1 MADTTS
7 FNLDVLQ
14 AVDPAKTP
22 KNAGSPASRA
32 GRAVTWISVSLLAAM
47 AIAPMISAAN
57 EEARTMALLSASDDE
72 VRSLL
77 AAEGA
82 VVGSPD
88 YLETLSELSLEIP
101 KPDLASA
108 EAAARK
114 SVELD
119 PSRAHV
125 WARLAWLETQ
135 KAGGKVNQASLHALG
150 RSMDACPLCSQELIA
165 WRFNFVLANW
175 QVMPEPMRRRAF
187 EHADLLRWIGP
198 NAEFLAEM
206 RVKAKQNGIPFD
218 EYRAAVET
226 PVRTWDIMA
235 GPSPSGA

>member
-1 MADTTS
+1 MADSTS
-7 FNLDVLQ
+7 FN
-14 AVDPAKTP
+14 PEM
-22 KNAGSPASRA
+22 
-32 GRAVTWISVSLLAAM
+32 LLAAAEVAREPKSSSPGSLAGGLVIWAALM
-47 AIAPMISAAN
+47 LLGVAAIPPMVTLVKDEAA
-57 EEARTMALLSASDDE
+57 TLSLLSASDSDVVTTLATDWASGAPPAWLE
-72 VRSLL
+72 VLSERSLNL
-77 AAEGA
+77 
-82 VVGSPD
+82 
-88 YLETLSELSLEIP
+88 P

-114 SVELD
+114 AVEAD

-135 KAGGKVNQASLHALG
+135 KTGGAVNDAALAALTK
-150 RSMDACPLCSQELIA
+150 SMDACPLCNQALIA

-175 QVMPEPMRRRAF
+175 TAIPDPVRRRAF

-206 RVKAKQNGIPFD
+206 RVKAKQSGIPFD
-218 EYRAAVET
+218 EYRSAVDT

-235 GPSPSGA
+235 NAGAAPA

>member
-1 MADTTS
+1 MADSTS
-7 FNLDVLQ
+7 FNLEVLQ
-14 AVDPAKTP
+14 ATDPAKTP
-22 KNAGSPASRA
+22 KNASSPASRA
-32 GRAVTWISVSLLAAM
+32 GRVVTWISLSFLAA
-47 AIAPMISAAN
+47 IAVIPMISLAN
-57 EEARTMALLSASDDE
+57 EEARTMT
-72 VRSLL
+72 LL
-77 AAEGA
+77 AASDEDVRNLLATEGA
-82 VVGSPD
+82 VVGGPA
-88 YLETLSELSLEIP
+88 YLEMLSEVSLEIP

-114 SVELD
+114 AVEGD

-135 KAGGKVNQASLHALG
+135 KVGGKVNAASLDALG

-175 QVMPEPMRRRAF
+175 SSIPEPMRRRAF
-187 EHADLLRWIGP
+187 EQADLLRWIGP

-218 EYRAAVET
+218 DYRAAVET

>member
-1 MADTTS
+1 MADSTS
-7 FNLDVLQ
+7 FNLEVLQ
-14 AVDPAKTP
+14 AVDPAKAP
-22 KNAGSPASRA
+22 KNGGSSASRA
-32 GRAVTWISVSLLAAM
+32 GRVFTWISLSLLAAV
-47 AIAPMISAAN
+47 AVIPMISLVN
-57 EEARTMALLSASDDE
+57 EEARTMTLLAASDDE
-72 VRSLL
+72 VINLL
-77 AAEGA
+77 ATEGA
-82 VVGSPD
+82 VVGSPN

-114 SVELD
+114 ALELD

-135 KAGGKVNQASLHALG
+135 KAGGKVNEASLDALR

-175 QVMPEPMRRRAF
+175 QAVPEPMRRRAF

-206 RVKAKQNGIPFD
+206 RVKARQNGIPFD
-218 EYRAAVET
+218 QYRAAVET

-235 GPSPSGA
+235 GRPQTGA